1 MPRRKFFKYLLPL
14 GIRHSFPSWASERKF
29 TSNDSLQPLEIL
41 QAVHNFLQEA
51 GSRCAVDH
59 AVIVGKA
66 EVDAGSGGHHAVADH
81 YLLDDGAY
89 AQDQAFGSVEN
100 GSEIGNTEHTKVG
113 DGDAGT
119 DLGEVEGIFFEPL
132 EEGSDKGRATINT
145 VAEGSKPENNHGV
158 TIEDTIYLRGKPIDL
173 VIGDTVF
180 KVYIS
185 GIKAVK

>member
-1 MPRRKFFKYLLPL
+1 MNKKIIWKFNIIDLLIIAVLLVSLTALVYRVTWGRSEGEQTFALTFECDEAPL
-14 GIRHSFPSWASERKF
+14 ALLRDVR
-29 TSNDSLQPLEIL
+29 
-41 QAVHNFLQEA
+41 
-51 GSRCAVDH
+51 
-59 AVIVGKA
+59 
-66 EVDAGSGGHHAVADH
+66 SGEEC
-81 YLLDDGAY
+81 
-89 AQDQAFGSVEN
+89 S
-100 GSEIGNTEHTKVG
+100 